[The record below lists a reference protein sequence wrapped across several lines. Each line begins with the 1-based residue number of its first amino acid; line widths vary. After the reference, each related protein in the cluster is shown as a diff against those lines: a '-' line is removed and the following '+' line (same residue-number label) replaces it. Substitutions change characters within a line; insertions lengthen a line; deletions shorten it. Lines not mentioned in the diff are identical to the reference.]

1 MVHHNEKKQI
11 IQNLLNV
18 LCSYNISETR
28 TLKKTVPMLKAY
40 SEYMIMIKI
49 ELLV

>member
-28 TLKKTVPMLKAY
+28 KLKTVTMLKAY
-40 SEYMIMIKI
+40 SEYMIMIKM